1 MEKKV
6 QPTPVFQTG
15 KFHGPK
21 RLAGYS
27 PWGYKESDTTEHTHR
42 VIHMLM
48 EETLDILFKW
58 TY

>member
-6 QPTPVFQTG
+6 QPTPVFQTV
-15 KFHGPK
+15 KFQGPK

-42 VIHMLM
+42 VIHILM
-48 EETLDILFKW
+48 EETLDILFK
-58 TY
+58 

>member
-15 KFHGPK
+15 NFHGPK

-48 EETLDILFKW
+48 EETLDILFK
-58 TY
+58 